1 LENFNKKIQNIDMK
15 QILII
20 CTVLFLTA
28 CSSNKGEKG
37 SLAEK
42 KSTLEA
48 LMKDR
53 DALSTKIVALESEIE
68 QLDSSSSNEKMKLVE
83 VATLT
88 NQDFSH
94 YIELQGKITTENI
107 YYVTPRGMGG
117 QVKSMFV
124 KQGDRVKKGQLL
136 MKLEDGIIQQN
147 IKQVESQLAFAKNIF
162 SRQENLWRDGIGTE
176 VQFLSAKN
184 NVESLEK
191 QLSLVKEQLSTTNVL
206 AEAPGVIDAV
216 SIKVGETFMGS
227 PLAGITIV
235 DPSLL
240 KATVDVPENY
250 ITKFKKGMKTIISIP
265 DINKSINSQISLIS
279 ETINITSRSFV
290 AESKLTGVKD
300 IKPNQIAIV
309 KVLDHESKNAI
320 VIPVETVQTDEKGKY
335 VFIFSN
341 ENGKN
346 IARKKSI
353 EIGEFYDELI
363 EVKSGLST
371 GDKIITKGFQGLY
384 EGQSLTTAT
393 AK

>member
-1 LENFNKKIQNIDMK
+1 MK

-20 CTVLFLTA
+20 SAVLFFTA

-53 DALSTKIVALESEIE
+53 DALSTKIVALENEIE
-68 QLDSSSSNEKMKLVE
+68 LLDSSSSNEKMKLVE
-83 VATLT
+83 FLALA

-147 IKQVESQLAFAKNIF
+147 VKQVESQLSFAKNIF
-162 SRQENLWRDGIGTE
+162 SRQENLWKDGIGTE
-176 VQFLSAKN
+176 IQFLSAKN

-191 QLSLVKEQLSTTNVL
+191 QLSLVKEQLSTTNVV
-206 AEAPGVIDAV
+206 AEAPGVIDVV

-235 DPSLL
+235 DPSVL

-265 DINKSINSQISLIS
+265 DINKSINSEISLIS
-279 ETINITSRSFV
+279 ETINITSRSFI
-290 AESKLTGVKD
+290 AECKLIGVKD

-384 EGQSLTTAT
+384 EGQNLATAT

>member
-1 LENFNKKIQNIDMK
+1 MK

-20 CTVLFLTA
+20 CTVLFFTA

-83 VATLT
+83 FATLT

-384 EGQSLTTAT
+384 EGQSLATAT